1 VPTIMLI
8 THTVMTNGTR
18 ISKPVTKYLRIV
30 LSQGTLGRNDVSARF
45 GHSAHFPLCDQ
56 TDGGGVPAAGAGVAA
71 VSVAGVVD
79 VAGAGAPETAGAEVG
94 ALPLPRKSVA
104 YQPVPFS

>member
-1 VPTIMLI
+1 
-8 THTVMTNGTR
+8 MTNGTR

-45 GHSAHFPLCDQ
+45 THSATHSTHFPLCDQ
-56 TDGGGVPAAGAGVAA
+56 ADGGVVVPAAGAGVA
-71 VSVAGVVD
+71 VSAAGVVD
-79 VAGAGAPETAGAEVG
+79 GAPETAGAEVG